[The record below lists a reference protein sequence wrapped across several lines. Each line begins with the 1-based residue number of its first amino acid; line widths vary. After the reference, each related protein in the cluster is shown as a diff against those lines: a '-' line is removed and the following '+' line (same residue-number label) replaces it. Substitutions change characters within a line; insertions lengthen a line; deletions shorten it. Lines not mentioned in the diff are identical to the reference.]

1 MVRPVLLDPPLE
13 WGLPSIDKMRFG
25 KCQMDAKDTPNTA
38 EHVLEPFDFINHCK
52 QEQHNTDNSKR
63 THISA
68 KAQNRQQQTYPH
80 FNYHQRTAQNGQQ
93 QTHPLGT
100 YLAPT
105 WHLLRHLLGH
115 LLGTVLG
122 HLLGTHGHLLGTH
135 LGPTWHPL
143 GAYLATYLA
152 TYLAPYLATYLAPT
166 WHLLGTHLGS
176 TWHPLGPTKHP
187 LATYLATYLA
197 PTWLP
202 TWHLSELRR
211 RVLVEFGGLSGYRR
225 TNMKGRLRGHQCKLR
240 DRLGLMQEWESEC

>member
-166 WHLLGTHLGS
+166 W
-176 TWHPLGPTKHP
+176 
-187 LATYLATYLA
+187 
-197 PTWLP
+197 LP